1 MSKDR
6 IIYVLSLI
14 ASILIAAVMF
24 ASWNMSKSRVI
35 DTQGKQATSLRW
47 AVEGCDVSK
56 DYVSLKGWAYLPNL
70 GRVKINIYAED
81 NEGGFRK
88 LNKTSF
94 HVPGVNESL
103 GLSQYELPGFF
114 AAKRIIGN
122 DNFSGKF
129 MIEAIDLQGNESYA
143 TYECK

>member
-6 IIYVLSLI
+6 VIYVLSLI
-14 ASILIAAVMF
+14 ASVIVAAVMF
-24 ASWNMSKSRVI
+24 LSWNMGRASVI
-35 DTQGKQATSLRW
+35 DTRDKQATSLRW
-47 AVEGCDVSK
+47 AVEECDVSK
-56 DYVSLKGWAYLPNL
+56 NYVSLKGWAYLPNL
-70 GRVKINIYAED
+70 GRVTVNIYAED
-81 NEGGFRK
+81 NNDRYHK

-103 GLSQYELPGFF
+103 GLSPYELPGFF
-114 AAKRIIGN
+114 AAKRIIGTGN
-122 DNFSGKF
+122 YSGKF